1 VEKYDMA
8 SRFVTIAATL
18 GFFGVVLGAFGA
30 HGLES
35 TLEKYDHVDTF
46 ETAARYQM
54 DHALALL
61 GVAWLTTQFPS
72 KFTVYGGYFLT
83 VGTVIFSG
91 SLYILA
97 IFDLEFM
104 GAIAPIGGAA
114 LLAGWGCIA
123 YSAWTQA
130 ER

>member
-1 VEKYDMA
+1 MTG
-8 SRFVTIAATL
+8 RFVIIAATL

-35 TLEKYDHVDTF
+35 TLEKYDHADTF

-54 DHALALL
+54 YHALALL
-61 GVAWLTTQFPS
+61 GVAWLTTQPPS
-72 KFTVYGGYFLT
+72 KFTVYGGYLLT
-83 VGTVIFSG
+83 AGTIIFSG

-97 IFDLEFM
+97 IFDLEFI

-114 LLAGWGCIA
+114 LLAGWGYIG
-123 YSAWTQA
+123 YSAWLQH